1 MTVLQEICFNALI
14 NVRYKPLVMYVMQSL
29 MVFAK
34 VDVISLEN
42 YWADNWMFVETDAV
56 NSKFDIQGMDSKN
69 FLINTGSLLV
79 NFAIMLIFSFIFQ
92 VLHSILINRATTSRT
107 ARKTLMHNLAPS
119 ILTGTIMFLY

>member
-42 YWADNWMFVETDAV
+42 YWADHWMFVETDAV
-56 NSKFDIQGMDSKN
+56 NSKFDIQGMSNKN

-79 NFAIMLIFSFIFQ
+79 NFDHAYLQFHFPSFAFNPYKQ
-92 VLHSILINRATTSRT
+92 GNE
-107 ARKTLMHNLAPS
+107 
-119 ILTGTIMFLY
+119 

>member
-1 MTVLQEICFNALI
+1 
-14 NVRYKPLVMYVMQSL
+14 MYVMQSL